1 MQYKVKHQFFCW
13 LIIFCS
19 MSGNAN
25 AQQITGVWSGKIS
38 RSTPHYR
45 GVEDVEVL
53 VYQYGKQING
63 YCFVFK
69 DTSRFVLYNIDGF
82 RTKRGKT
89 FYIQETGSAIYV
101 LPSNFEPCQKNFE
114 LRYYKIGKTQ
124 YLSGIWS
131 GTGKDTSCFPGEELL
146 IVLQKIQSLDQKPQR
161 FVANSFMDK
170 IRKGNF
176 VDYIYQKYYKKY
188 GFPADEPEAVAE
200 QTPPADK
207 TVLPDKISA
216 DSLPAN
222 RKLDIQQILT
232 LPDTAVKITLYD
244 NAVVDDD
251 TVSVFVNKQP
261 VLLKQ
266 RISAMPLSFNV
277 TLTEPG
283 QPIEIIMQAENL
295 GSIPPNTAV
304 MIIETAHKRYEVRLS
319 AGFEKHAVVI
329 ITYNSE

>member
-1 MQYKVKHQFFCW
+1 MQYKVKRLLLYW

-19 MSGNAN
+19 AN
-25 AQQITGVWSGKIS
+25 NTSAQQITGVWSGKIS
-38 RSTPHYR
+38 RSTPYYR

-69 DTSRFVLYNIDGF
+69 DTSRFVLYNIEGF
-82 RTKRGKT
+82 RNKRGKT
-89 FYIQETGSAIYV
+89 FYIQETGSALYV

-131 GTGKDTSCFPGEELL
+131 GSGKDTSCFPGEELL
-146 IVLQKIQSLDQKPQR
+146 IVLQKIQPIYQKPQR
-161 FVANSFMDK
+161 FVANSFIDK

-176 VDYIYQKYYKKY
+176 VDYIYDKYYRKY
-188 GFPADEPEAVAE
+188 GIPQDEPVAADEQAPVADS
-200 QTPPADK
+200 TGLAG
-207 TVLPDKISA
+207 KIST
-216 DSLPAN
+216 DSMPVN
-222 RKLDIQQILT
+222 RKLDIQQILS

-251 TVSVFVNKQP
+251 TVSVFVNKMP

-266 RISAMPLSFNV
+266 RISAVPLSFNV

-283 QPIEIIMQAENL
+283 KPLEIIMQAENL

-329 ITYNSE
+329 ITYNTE